1 MANGL
6 KNSLKFVAAGIA
18 LSSASAAFA
27 TCGSTGCGTTT
38 PPKPTTPTQ
47 PTQPIYNTPSAG
59 AAAGANAGA
68 AAGAQAGAQSG
79 SLSGAAASNQA
90 DLKASQTAN
99 QNTQVGV
106 GVNSSNKNDLT
117 ANAAGGAAKSDAN
130 ATGGAAKSDSS
141 AVAGDS
147 SAAAKTGD
155 VTVGGTT
162 VGGTT
167 LYNTSKNFS
176 YNAGNQP
183 GVAGSAI
190 TGAAFV
196 SLCQIATAKDEGGWS
211 VGAGVATPN
220 GGAANL
226 GVSKK
231 GETNSEVKPDKTCY
245 EAFMAHEKAMADKA
259 NAAAQSQATVALD
272 RDMLN
277 KGPVGMALVVEKNYK
292 DQAAAITAKDSP
304 TAKLMGL
311 FAQPTTKPV
320 VKKPAAKKDPCVKS
334 VNVCKPQ

>member
-27 TCGSTGCGTTT
+27 TCGNNGCGTTT

-106 GVNSSNKNDLT
+106 GVQNGVNSSNKNDLA

-147 SAAAKTGD
+147 AAQAKTGD
-155 VTVGGTT
+155 VTVGGTNI
-162 VGGTT
+162 GG
-167 LYNTSKNFS
+167 SKSFTFV
-176 YNAGNQP
+176 AGNLP

-190 TGAAFV
+190 SGPAV
-196 SLCQIATAKDEGGWS
+196 VQLCQTSHSKDTGGVS
-211 VGAGVATPN
+211 FGLGGATPN
-220 GGAANL
+220 GGALNL
-226 GVSKK
+226 GYSKK
-231 GETNSEVKPDKTCY
+231 GETINDVKPDEKCY

-259 NAAAQSQATVALD
+259 HAAAQSQATVALD

>member
-6 KNSLKFVAAGIA
+6 MNSLKFVAAGIA

-27 TCGSTGCGTTT
+27 CNNGGCNTT
-38 PPKPTTPTQ
+38 PSKPTTPTQ
-47 PTQPIYNTPSAG
+47 PTQPIHNSSSAG
-59 AAAGANAGA
+59 AVSGAVSGA
-68 AAGAQAGAQSG
+68 SAGAQSG
-79 SLSGAAASNQA
+79 SLSGAEANNQVGVKT
-90 DLKASQTAN
+90 DLSAKKDTS
-99 QNTQVGV
+99 VGV
-106 GVNSSNKNDLT
+106 GVKNDLT
-117 ANAAGGAAKSDAN
+117 AK
-130 ATGGAAKSDSS
+130 T
-141 AVAGDS
+141 GDS
-147 SAAAKTGD
+147 AAEAKTGD

-167 LYNTSKNFS
+167 LNNTSKNFS
-176 YNAGNQP
+176 YNAGNLP
-183 GVAGSAI
+183 GVAGSSI

-211 VGAGVATPN
+211 VGVGVATPN

-231 GETNSEVKPDKTCY
+231 GETNSEVKPDKPCY

-259 NAAAQSQATVALD
+259 YAAAQSQATVALD

-311 FAQPTTKPV
+311 FAQPTTKTV
-320 VKKPAAKKDPCVKS
+320 VKKPAAKKDPCVKWVKS
-334 VNVCKPQ
+334 NVCTPK

>member
-6 KNSLKFVAAGIA
+6 MNSLKFVAAGIA

-27 TCGSTGCGTTT
+27 CNNGGCNTT
-38 PPKPTTPTQ
+38 PSKPTTPTQ
-47 PTQPIYNTPSAG
+47 PIHNSSSAG
-59 AAAGANAGA
+59 AVSGAVSGA
-68 AAGAQAGAQSG
+68 SAGAQSG
-79 SLSGAAASNQA
+79 SLSGAEANNQVGVKT
-90 DLKASQTAN
+90 DLSAKQDTS
-99 QNTQVGV
+99 VGV
-106 GVNSSNKNDLT
+106 GVKNDLT
-117 ANAAGGAAKSDAN
+117 AK
-130 ATGGAAKSDSS
+130 T
-141 AVAGDS
+141 GDS
-147 SAAAKTGD
+147 TAEAKTGD

-167 LYNTSKNFS
+167 LNNTSKNFS

-231 GETNSEVKPDKTCY
+231 GETNSAVKPDDNCY
-245 EAFMAHEKAMADKA
+245 NAFMKHELAMADKA
-259 NAAAQSQATVALD
+259 NLAAQYRANVDLD

-292 DQAAAITAKDSP
+292 DQAAAITAEGSP

-311 FAQPTTKPV
+311 FAQPTTKTV

-334 VNVCKPQ
+334 VKVNTCTPK

>member
-6 KNSLKFVAAGIA
+6 MNSLKFVAAGIA

-231 GETNSEVKPDKTCY
+231 GETNSVVMPDKPCY

-259 NAAAQSQATVALD
+259 HAAAQSQATVALD

>member
-6 KNSLKFVAAGIA
+6 MNSLKFVAAGIA

-27 TCGSTGCGTTT
+27 TCGNNGCGTTT

-79 SLSGAAASNQA
+79 SLSGAEANNQVGVKTDLAAKQ
-90 DLKASQTAN
+90 DTI
-99 QNTQVGV
+99 VGV
-106 GVNSSNKNDLT
+106 GVKNDLT
-117 ANAAGGAAKSDAN
+117 AK
-130 ATGGAAKSDSS
+130 
-141 AVAGDS
+141 AGDS
-147 SAAAKTGD
+147 AAEAKTGD

-167 LYNTSKNFS
+167 LNNTSKNFS
-176 YNAGNQP
+176 YNAGNLP
-183 GVAGSAI
+183 GVAGSSI

-211 VGAGVATPN
+211 VGVGVATPN

-231 GETNSEVKPDKTCY
+231 GETNSEVKPDNPCY
-245 EAFMAHEKAMADKA
+245 EAFMAHEKVMADKA
-259 NAAAQSQATVALD
+259 YAAAQKQATVALD

-311 FAQPTTKPV
+311 FAQPTTKTV
-320 VKKPAAKKDPCVKS
+320 VKKPAAKKDPCVKWVKS
-334 VNVCKPQ
+334 NVCTPK

>member
-6 KNSLKFVAAGIA
+6 MNSLKFVAAGIA

-27 TCGSTGCGTTT
+27 TCGNNGCGTTT

-147 SAAAKTGD
+147 AAQAKTGD
-155 VTVGGTT
+155 VTVGG
-162 VGGTT
+162 
-167 LYNTSKNFS
+167 SKIFTF
-176 YNAGNQP
+176 NAGNLP

-190 TGAAFV
+190 SGPAV
-196 SLCQIATAKDEGGWS
+196 VQLCQTSHSKDTGGMS
-211 VGAGVATPN
+211 IGLGGATPN
-220 GGAANL
+220 GGALNL
-226 GVSKK
+226 GYSNK
-231 GETNSEVKPDKTCY
+231 GETINDVKPDEKCY

-259 NAAAQSQATVALD
+259 YAAAQKQATVALD